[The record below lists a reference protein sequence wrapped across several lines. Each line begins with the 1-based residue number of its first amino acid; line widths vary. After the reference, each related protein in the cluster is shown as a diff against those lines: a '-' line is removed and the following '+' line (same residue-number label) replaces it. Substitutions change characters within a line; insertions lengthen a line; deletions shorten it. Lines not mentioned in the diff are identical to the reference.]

1 MANQHL
7 GAVEGTLARRLPGSR
22 ARYTTVPMSRG
33 RGFPLLALVVTL
45 ALLVGC
51 GKKRVA
57 LNPTLIAGVPAPTPS
72 PTPPPTPAA
81 GPPPPV
87 NVEPRSVPPE
97 PEKPQPQPQPPA
109 VAKRTTP
116 PPQPAPNPEEQRVAV
131 PPGPSLPVPG
141 QLSAALSR
149 DDLLQQ
155 RSTTAQLLEGAELNL
170 KNLNRALSSDEKAV
184 LQHIRSY
191 IKQSRAATDMGDVER
206 AYNLALKAHLLS
218 EELIKQ

>member
-1 MANQHL
+1 MAKQHL
-7 GAVEGTLARRLPGSR
+7 KAAEGTLARRLPGSR
-22 ARYTTVPMSRG
+22 TGYTTVPMSRG

-45 ALLVGC
+45 ALLAGC

-87 NVEPRSVPPE
+87 NVEPRSIPPE

-116 PPQPAPNPEEQRVAV
+116 PPQPAPSPEEQHVAV
-131 PPGPSLPVPG
+131 PPALPCRFRDSSPPRSPATICCNSGLPPPSCWK
-141 QLSAALSR
+141 A
-149 DDLLQQ
+149 
-155 RSTTAQLLEGAELNL
+155 RS
-170 KNLNRALSSDEKAV
+170 
-184 LQHIRSY
+184 
-191 IKQSRAATDMGDVER
+191 
-206 AYNLALKAHLLS
+206 
-218 EELIKQ
+218 